1 MALALAPASE
11 RQVDY
16 LRSLLATRVMDAAQR
31 DDLLA
36 RIADGTLD
44 KTRAS
49 RAIDLLRVAPKIV
62 AAPKPAADLEVGMY
76 RKGGE
81 IYRIHRSR
89 ESGRLYA
96 KRLVLDL
103 LAKREASFV
112 YDRGAIML
120 LTAEDRMSLSE
131 AKAFGVETG
140 ICCVCGAFLTDPKSV
155 AEGIGPVCAKR
166 F

>member
-1 MALALAPASE
+1 MALSPATE

-16 LRSLLATRVMDAAQR
+16 LRSLLDTRVIDAAKR

-44 KTRAS
+44 RDRAS
-49 RAIDLLRVAPKIV
+49 RAIDMLRVAPKVMARKV
-62 AAPKPAADLEVGMY
+62 APSLEVGMY
-76 RKGGE
+76 RKDGE
-81 IYRIHRSR
+81 IYRVHRSR
-89 ESGRLYA
+89 ETGNLYA

-103 LAKREASFV
+103 LAKREITFA
-112 YDRGAIML
+112 YAKGAIMF
-120 LTAEDRMSLSE
+120 LTEDDRMSLSE

-140 ICCVCGAFLTDPKSV
+140 VCCVCGTFLTDPKSV
-155 AEGIGPVCAKR
+155 EAGIGPVCAKR

>member
-1 MALALAPASE
+1 
-11 RQVDY
+11 
-16 LRSLLATRVMDAAQR
+16 
-31 DDLLA
+31 
-36 RIADGTLD
+36 
-44 KTRAS
+44 
-49 RAIDLLRVAPKIV
+49 VAPKIV
-62 AAPKPAADLEVGMY
+62 AARKPAADLEVGMY

-81 IYRIHRSR
+81 IYRVHRSR
-89 ESGRLYA
+89 ESDRLYA

-103 LAKREASFV
+103 LAKREATFV
-112 YDRGAIML
+112 YDRGAIMF
-120 LTAEDRMSLSE
+120 LTPEDRMSLSE